1 MGHLDHKKVQ
11 KNAIYVQGAL
21 NPPLMVGLT
30 LLSCG
35 SSILLEYKV
44 QECAKYV
51 HQKVQKWILE
61 GAKMNDLGGPM
72 SIKQDK

>member
-1 MGHLDHKKVQ
+1 
-11 KNAIYVQGAL
+11 
-21 NPPLMVGLT
+21 MVGLT

-72 SIKQDK
+72 AIKQDK